1 MSFRT
6 LWSTLLLGACAST
19 ALAQD
24 PPPIRI
30 EGEVP
35 MGEER
40 HFFKEFEVPE
50 GIVEIEVQHDDL
62 SSVNILDW
70 GLDDPNGFRGWGG
83 GNSEPAIV
91 GVEAASRSYI
101 PGPIPAGTWE
111 VVVGKASVEEFPAL
125 YEIDIFLRTEATL
138 PPQDRTPY
146 QDPGTLSD
154 EARWYAGDFHV
165 HSRQSGDATPS
176 ISATLDV
183 ARDIGLDFMMLSE
196 HNTNSGL
203 TLYGGVQ
210 PDYPDVLLLPG
221 VEWTSYSGHANAIGA
236 TEWVDHKIGTRGA
249 TPEDAVDA
257 YLEQGAIFSINHPTV
272 PGGDL
277 CIGCPWELMVDQAK
291 VGGVEAQ
298 GGIWI
303 AIDFWEQL
311 VAEGARAPAIGGSD
325 DHRGGLGTG
334 PLDSPIGSPT
344 TMVYAE
350 DLSVDAILEGIREGR
365 TVIRVN
371 GAVDPM
377 LETELS
383 GERMGDTV
391 LADTSTLSV
400 TVTGAV
406 EGQTLRVIKNREVI
420 EEIQITSDPFIHELE
435 VSAPELGE
443 DRYRH
448 QVMTSNTPK
457 TIGSYVWLRAP
468 GSQPMPDAG
477 VPDAGAPDGGTDP
490 SDGSSGCSCG
500 VVSSASYDTGV
511 LFALLASFAW
521 ASRRR
526 RST

>member
-1 MSFRT
+1 MWGPIRFMPSF
-6 LWSTLLLGACAST
+6 LAWSALLVVVLAGSAA
-19 ALAQD
+19 AQD
-24 PPPIRI
+24 PPPIRL

-40 HFFKEFEVPE
+40 HFFLPFEVPE
-50 GIVEIEVQHDDL
+50 GIVEIEVRHDDL

-91 GVEAASRSYI
+91 GVDAASRSYVPGEI
-101 PGPIPAGTWE
+101 PPGTWE
-111 VVVGKASVEEFPAL
+111 VVVGKARVEELPAR
-125 YEIDIFLRTEATL
+125 YEVEIVLRTVATL
-138 PPQDRTPY
+138 PAQERSAY
-146 QDPGTLSD
+146 ADPGVLNE

-165 HSRQSGDATPS
+165 HSRESGDATPS
-176 ISATLDV
+176 IGATLDV
-183 ARDIGLDFMMLSE
+183 ARDAGLDFIMLSE

-210 PDYPDVLLLPG
+210 PDYPDVLIVPG

-236 TEWVDHKIGTRGA
+236 TEWVDHKVGTRGV
-249 TPEDAVDA
+249 TVEDAVQA
-257 YLEQGAIFSINHPTV
+257 YLEQGAVFSINHPTV

-277 CIGCPWELMVDQAK
+277 CIGCPWELMVDPAS

-303 AIDFWEQL
+303 AIDYWEQL
-311 VAEGARAPAIGGSD
+311 LAEGAHAAAIGGSD

-350 DLSVDAILEGIREGR
+350 RLSVDAILAGIRQGR

-371 GAVDPM
+371 GAIDPM
-377 LETELS
+377 LETELE
-383 GERMGDTV
+383 GERIGDTV
-391 LADTSTLSV
+391 FADSSTLSV

-406 EGQTLRVIKNREVI
+406 EGQTLLVFKNGEVF
-420 EEIQITSDPFIHELE
+420 EEIEITEDPFRHEME
-435 VSAPELGE
+435 VLAPGVGE

-448 QVMTSNTPK
+448 QVNTANTPK
-457 TIGSYVWLRAP
+457 TIGSYVWLR
-468 GSQPMPDAG
+468 S
-477 VPDAGAPDGGTDP
+477 
-490 SDGSSGCSCG
+490 SDGSSGCSCA
-500 VVSSASYDTGV
+500 VLPAASYDTAV
-511 LFALLASFAW
+511 LLALLSALAW
-521 ASRRR
+521 VSRRR